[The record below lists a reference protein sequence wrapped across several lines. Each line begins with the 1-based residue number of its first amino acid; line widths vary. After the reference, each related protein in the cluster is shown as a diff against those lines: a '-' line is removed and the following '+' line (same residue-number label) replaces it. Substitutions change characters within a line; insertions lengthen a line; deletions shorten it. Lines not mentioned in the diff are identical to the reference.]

1 MANVKN
7 FFKSVGNWFKNHVPT
22 RRRIIQVYAALLT
35 NANFKG
41 FAASEI
47 YKNTSEVT
55 AYTKN
60 LCTPGLN
67 CYSCPGAV
75 AACPLGALQNSLGSA
90 NKTTPYYIFG
100 ILALFGLLLARTIC
114 GFLCPFG
121 FIQDMLYKV
130 KSPKVKKSV
139 YTRLLSYLKYVFL
152 VTLVIAVPLIYHS
165 VPGFCKY
172 ICPAGTSLGAGGL
185 LANDVNSNFYGM
197 LKYLFTW
204 KFVLLVICIV
214 ACIFIYR
221 AFCRFICPLGAIY
234 GFFNKIA
241 LLGVKLEKSKCI
253 DCGMCISKCKMDI
266 KHVGDHECI
275 NCGECISVCP
285 TKAISWKGGKLFL
298 EPTSVAVTAAN
309 TPVKEEAAPALSSI
323 LASGTTV
330 QVANENVVTE
340 TTTVEPVPATE
351 VKADAPVEVAPV
363 AEVKEVAPVAAP
375 KAKAEK
381 PVKKAEYTRKKS
393 SKILEI
399 VAWSLATILL
409 VSAIIYY
416 NTLPTLAD
424 TSGAQIENFTAKIYN
439 TAYENEG
446 EEFNL
451 YDTYYSTAYT
461 SDRMPMMLVFWFA
474 NNDESI
480 NYIDQLGEIYEEIQK
495 SANLVVIHI
504 NDVRA
509 SAEDANSK
517 IVEHGWDKYNV
528 PFIQEPED
536 IDLYNECGGN
546 GSYPMTVFLNINL
559 RFYSNDFG
567 TLTAEEI
574 TNQIKE
580 VQESTIIYS
589 VGDFLPDL
597 TVKTY
602 ESSYKEGE
610 ITMSS
615 TLGKVLVLNF
625 WYVQCTPCVAE
636 LPFIEEVNKE
646 FGDDV
651 VVVALHA
658 NDEDQVN
665 AQAFINAKGW
675 SNWKTVFAKDVGA
688 NIGTNDIFT
697 MLGGKGAYPITI
709 VVNTEGIISFAK
721 MGSIT
726 HNELTTAVQNALTSE
741 AQN

>member
-41 FAASEI
+41 FAESEI
-47 YKNTSEVT
+47 YKNTSQVT

-90 NKTTPYYIFG
+90 NRTTPYYILG

-121 FIQDMLYKV
+121 FFQDMLYKV
-130 KSPKVKKSV
+130 KSPKVKKSA
-139 YTRLLSYLKYVFL
+139 YTRLLSYLKYVL
-152 VTLVIAVPLIYHS
+152 LITLVIAVPLIYHS

-172 ICPAGTSLGAGGL
+172 ICPAGTFLGAGGL
-185 LANDVNSNFYGM
+185 LANDVNSVFYGM
-197 LKYLFTW
+197 LKYLFSW
-204 KFVLLVICIV
+204 KFVLLVICVV

-298 EPTSVAVTAAN
+298 EPTSMAVTAAN
-309 TPVKEEAAPALSSI
+309 VPVKEEAAPALSSI
-323 LASGTTV
+323 LKSGTAA
-330 QVANENVVTE
+330 QVVNENTVTDTAKVE
-340 TTTVEPVPATE
+340 TTLVAE
-351 VKADAPVEVAPV
+351 VKADAPV
-363 AEVKEVAPVAAP
+363 AEVKEETPVAAP
-375 KAKAEK
+375 IVKAEK
-381 PVKKAEYTRKKS
+381 PINKVAYTRKKS

-399 VAWSLATILL
+399 VAWSLASVLL
-409 VSAIIYY
+409 IGAIIYY
-416 NTLPTLAD
+416 NTLPSAASTAGK
-424 TSGAQIENFTAKIYN
+424 TIEDFTVSTYQ
-439 TAYENEG
+439 TAYES
-446 EEFNL
+446 EE
-451 YDTYYSTAYT
+451 YT
-461 SDRMPMMLVFWFA
+461 LSDNDGKPTVVIFWNSRIDSSA
-474 NNDESI
+474 VYLESLK
-480 NYIDQLGEIYEEIQK
+480 DSYEEMQEK
-495 SANLVVIHI
+495 ANIVVVHVVNADSSTPEVVQNKI
-504 NDVRA
+504 N
-509 SAEDANSK
+509 
-517 IVEHGWDKYNV
+517 EHGLNELNV
-528 PFIQEPED
+528 PFVQDTEE
-536 IDLYNECGGN
+536 IDLYNECGGE
-546 GSYPMTVFLNINL
+546 GVYPTLVFLTIHNQMNSKYAGEMEVEKITEQVQATKNATTYVVGD
-559 RFYSNDFG
+559 RFNDF
-567 TLTAEEI
+567 
-574 TNQIKE
+574 
-580 VQESTIIYS
+580 
-589 VGDFLPDL
+589 
-597 TVKTY
+597 TVVTY
-602 ESSYKEGE
+602 ESTYKEG
-610 ITMSS
+610 SFS
-615 TLGKVLVLNF
+615 TESARGKVLVVNF

-636 LPFIEEVNKE
+636 LPDIEDVNKE

-658 NDEDQVN
+658 NDEDQPY
-665 AQAFINAKGW
+665 AQTFINSKGW
-675 SNWKTVFAKDVGA
+675 SEWKTIFAKDIGA
-688 NIGTNDIFT
+688 NSYFT

-709 VVNTEGIISFAK
+709 IVDAEGYISFAK
-721 MGSIT
+721 YGSIT
-726 HNELTTAVQNALTSE
+726 RDELANAIQNTLDSAN
-741 AQN
+741 QN